1 MNFEN
6 INIENTISNTES
18 SKIDCDWR
26 HWFIGKVKTSSISKE
41 DIHFL
46 IDCLVELKDRNS
58 SDLVQIIKSLLEDE
72 QRKNIQL
79 LKIIEEM
86 KSIHESIPE
95 SDCSEM
101 VNYLYENSTNFA
113 KGVCKL

>member
-46 IDCLVELKDRNS
+46 IDCLVELKDRSS
-58 SDLVQIIKSLLEDE
+58 SDMVQIIKSFLEDE
-72 QRKNIQL
+72 QRKNTQL
-79 LKIIEEM
+79 LKIIEDM
-86 KSIHESIPE
+86 KSIHDSIVE
-95 SDCSEM
+95 DDFSEM
-101 VNYLYENSTNFA
+101 EDYLYEAT
-113 KGVCKL
+113 KKIGW